1 MNYERL
7 TTRRYTSE
15 TKLNSLDDQELSQS
29 KRVRTLSESVTY
41 QKQAYKPAAPVEDE
55 YVCGEDDLLKIDSN
69 YNDAIEE
76 VN

>member
-1 MNYERL
+1 MR
-7 TTRRYTSE
+7 
-15 TKLNSLDDQELSQS
+15 QP
-29 KRVRTLSESVTY
+29 KRFRTLSESVTY
-41 QKQAYKPAAPVEDE
+41 QKQAYNSGVSVEDE